1 MTLRKVWMLVLVS
14 VTVMAIAVN
23 AIILAFLTDQYFS
36 DYLTESYE
44 LHVDQ
49 IMTYTRDALINP
61 NINQNQMHVELES
74 HLIDPIIGIKLY
86 DTEGNLIVSVDSDY
100 HMNGTMGMMGSGM
113 MSRTMTDSSEAVE
126 QYDIVADGEKLGI
139 MNITVHSVAENSFV
153 ARKFQGTLVLNSL
166 VSIGI
171 AIIIAFLIGLL
182 ISRSMGRSLKE
193 TEQLATDIQLG
204 KDSSIRP
211 SNIKEVNAIR
221 DSLQDLSVRLKLKQ
235 KTRKSLVDQLV
246 HQTRTPLTI
255 LKSHIEAIE
264 DGVMDLDGSELKV
277 FCNQVE
283 NITSIITDM
292 GAMIE
297 AEQASDDLRIETFEF
312 GAAIR
317 QILNGLKAQ
326 YNKKDIELLC
336 MSDAKVHVET
346 DKNLLS
352 QSIYNLLTNAY
363 KYTDSNGAVRVSY
376 LTYDKKLVI
385 KIQDTGRGIGPTEID
400 KIFRAYYR
408 SNNAL
413 EEKGEGIGLYIVK
426 ESVARIGGTVEV
438 VSELGVGS
446 TFTVSIPLTYSKE

>member
-1 MTLRKVWMLVLVS
+1 MTLRKVWMLVLIS

-49 IMTYTRDALINP
+49 IMAYTRDALINP
-61 NINQNQMHVELES
+61 SINQNQMHVELES
-74 HLIDPIIGIKLY
+74 HLNDPIIGIKLY
-86 DTEGNLIVSVDSDY
+86 DTEGDLIVSVDSDY
-100 HMNGTMGMMGSGM
+100 HINGTMGMMGSSM
-113 MSRTMTDSSEAVE
+113 MSRIMTDSSEAVE
-126 QYDIVADGEKLGI
+126 QYDIVADGKKIGI

-153 ARKFQGTLVLNSL
+153 ARRFQGALVLNSL

-182 ISRSMGRSLKE
+182 ISRSMGRSLRE

-277 FCNQVE
+277 FNNQVD
-283 NITSIITDM
+283 NITGIITDM

-297 AEQASDDLRIETFEF
+297 AEGDSDDLRIETFEF

-326 YNKKDIELLC
+326 YRKKNIELLC
-336 MSDAKVHVET
+336 ISDGKVHVTT
-346 DKNLLS
+346 DKNHLS

-363 KYTDSNGAVRVSY
+363 KYTDINGAVRVSY
-376 LTYDKKLVI
+376 LTYDNKMVI
-385 KIQDTGRGIGPTEID
+385 KIQDTGRGIGPTELD
-400 KIFRAYYR
+400 KIFGAYYR
-408 SNNAL
+408 SGNAL

-426 ESVARIGGTVEV
+426 ESVIRIGGRIDVA
-438 VSELGVGS
+438 SELGVGS
-446 TFTVSIPLTYSKE
+446 TFTVTIPLTYSKE